1 MNPDHR
7 NIPALFPPTLGPGA
21 EKRPGEPI
29 AVLMSGGVDSSVTA
43 LLLMDAG
50 WSPVGITMRIPV
62 VSGCGVGRPCCGTE
76 AAFVC
81 RDLGIP
87 HHFVDSE
94 NTFRDSVIGPF
105 RQAYLNGETPSP
117 CVDCNTRL
125 KFDLV
130 WAAVEQE
137 LGIRHLA
144 SGHYARIEKDTQ
156 SGAFYLRRAKDLLR
170 DQSYFLYGIAAARL
184 PFLHVPLGAFTKVEV
199 RRMASERGVPVAAKP
214 DSMEICF
221 AAGGDYRGLLQD
233 VPAAP
238 GPICNLEGDVL
249 GQHKGIHHYTIGQRK
264 GLGISSKEGLYV
276 VEILPERNMVVV
288 GPREAAFSSRVS
300 ATAVNVL
307 HPGAFKADAL
317 LWGKVRSVGEPQ
329 SCRITRL
336 DAQGMEVQF
345 AQPLLTPALGQ
356 HLVLYDES
364 GTVVAGGV
372 IKSSGEV
379 PA

>member
-1 MNPDHR
+1 MNSDNK
-7 NIPALFPPTLGPGA
+7 NIPALFPPTFSSVSEDP
-21 EKRPGEPI
+21 KGEPI
-29 AVLMSGGVDSSVTA
+29 VVLMSGGVDSSLTA
-43 LLLMDAG
+43 QLLMDTG
-50 WSPVGITMRIPV
+50 WNPVGVTMRIPV
-62 VSGCGVGRPCCGTE
+62 VDGCGVSRPCCGTE

-87 HHFVDSE
+87 HYFVDTE
-94 NTFRDSVIGPF
+94 NTFRESVIEPF
-105 RQAYLNGETPSP
+105 RQAYLNGQTPSP
-117 CVDCNTRL
+117 CVDCNTHL

-130 WAAVEQE
+130 WTAVEQQ

-144 SGHYARIEKDTQ
+144 SGHYAKVEKDAE

-184 PFLHVPLGAFTKVEV
+184 PFLHMPLGDFTKVEV
-199 RRMASERGVPVAAKP
+199 RRMASARGMPVAAKP

-221 AAGGDYRGLLQD
+221 VAGGDYRGLLQD
-233 VPAAP
+233 APAAP
-238 GPICNLEGDVL
+238 GPICSLEGQVL

-276 VEILPERNMVVV
+276 VRIVPERNMVVV

-307 HPGAFKADAL
+307 HAGALKANAL

-329 SCRITRL
+329 SCRITAL
-336 DAQGMEVQF
+336 GAHSIEVQF
-345 AQPLLTPALGQ
+345 VQPLLTPAPGQ
-356 HLVLYDES
+356 HLVLYDERS
-364 GTVVAGGV
+364 TVVAGGV
-372 IKSSGEV
+372 ITNSGEV